1 MKYKNVNK
9 KRIIIRNKESS
20 LISIFEYVRRDY
32 IIRF

>member
-9 KRIIIRNKESS
+9 KRIIINKGSS
-20 LISIFEYVRRDY
+20 LILIFEYVRIDY